1 MSRRFRSGFSL
12 IEITLALA
20 ITSVCLLAILGLMS
34 VGFRAGQQARDYTG
48 IAGAASWIM
57 SKIQAP
63 TTTNFALPA
72 TVYFDAHGQATN
84 SNSALYACDVTA
96 ATVSEN
102 TLPGISTNLS
112 LITMQFTW
120 PASIPAAARRNTNT
134 IYATKP

>member
-34 VGFRAGQQARDYTG
+34 VGFRAGQQARDYTV
-48 IAGAASWIM
+48 IAGASSWVM

-63 TTTNFALPA
+63 TTTNFALPS
-72 TVYFDAHGQATN
+72 TVFFDVHGQVTN

-102 TLPGISTNLS
+102 TLPGVSTNLN

-134 IYATKP
+134 VYASKP